1 VIIRLSILL
10 FTFYITLTLCSAT
23 HTSQIH
29 KSQYLANLDVTIMN
43 TTTWATMANLSNPSR
58 LEEVEV
64 VIAESKAVAIYLTV
78 TWQG

>member
-1 VIIRLSILL
+1 
-10 FTFYITLTLCSAT
+10 
-23 HTSQIH
+23 
-29 KSQYLANLDVTIMN
+29 MN